1 LLCELEVEPHPAT
14 TAAVNTAAPTTMS
27 TEIRLRNPRC
37 MSFSLLSTLAVEE
50 HAQKSLMHSTIAE
63 VPAEVVA
70 ASA

>member
-1 LLCELEVEPHPAT
+1 
-14 TAAVNTAAPTTMS
+14 MS